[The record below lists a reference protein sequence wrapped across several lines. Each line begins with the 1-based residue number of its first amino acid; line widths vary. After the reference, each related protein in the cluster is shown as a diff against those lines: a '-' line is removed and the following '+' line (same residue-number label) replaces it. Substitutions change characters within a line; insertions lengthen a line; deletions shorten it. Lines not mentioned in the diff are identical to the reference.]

1 MKDEES
7 ELADELF
14 DVVKA
19 LVEESIWKVNEQSIR
34 FSSLLQ
40 CMSQWYWE
48 TKEEFLLNKPG
59 QEWMSFAKACMH
71 YNISLDTSLKE
82 AVRIMAGSS
91 SLEEIRLKFA
101 AAGLLPGRELK
112 MAVSQ

>member
-1 MKDEES
+1 MKDAENK
-7 ELADELF
+7 LADELF
-14 DVVKA
+14 DVVTK
-19 LVEESIWKVNEQSIR
+19 LINESIWRVNEQGIR

-40 CMSQWYWE
+40 CMSQWRWE

-59 QEWMSFAKACMH
+59 QEWMSFAEACMH

-82 AVRIMAGSS
+82 AVRIMADSS

-101 AAGLLPGRELK
+101 AAGLLPEQTR
-112 MAVSQ
+112 